1 MTNAV
6 SAGGEVTIREMAPHD
21 VAAAFRL
28 SRAVGWNQTEADWRF
43 LLEENPRR
51 FVVAVRDSAVVGTG
65 GAACYGK
72 RLAWVCMIL
81 VDAAES
87 GRGVAGKIVTAVL
100 ERVADMQTVGLDA
113 TPSGRPV
120 YERLGFVA
128 ASPLAR
134 VGGSVLDASSAGGRA
149 ETRPVEARDL
159 ETIVALD
166 PEAFGAD
173 RSRAFRWAYEKA
185 PALAWCVKHQN
196 AIVGYS
202 FGREGDRVVHVGP
215 VVAQDAAMARAL
227 VATAAAA
234 AAGRALVLDV
244 PTAAPGWAAAL
255 QDLGLREQRPFTRMY
270 RAGAAP
276 PGRPDLVFAAFGPEL
291 G

>member
-6 SAGGEVTIREMAPHD
+6 SAGGEVTIREMAAPD

-28 SRAVGWNQTEADWRF
+28 SRAVGWNQTESDWRF

-51 FVVAVRDSAVVGTG
+51 FVVAARDSAVVGTG

-81 VDAAES
+81 VDAAER
-87 GRGVAGKIVTAVL
+87 GHGVAGRIVTAVL

-134 VGGSVLDASSAGGRA
+134 VGGSVRDASSAGGA

-173 RSRAFRWAYEKA
+173 RSRAIRWAYAKA
-185 PALAWCVKHQN
+185 PALAWCVRDKN
-196 AIVGYS
+196 AIVGYC
-202 FGREGDRVVHVGP
+202 FGREGDRAVHVGP
-215 VVAQDAAMARAL
+215 VVAQDAAMAHAL
-227 VATAAAA
+227 VARAAAA
-234 AAGRALVLDV
+234 AAGRALMLDV
-244 PTAAPGWAAAL
+244 PTAAPGWTAAL

-270 RAGAAP
+270 RAGNRP
-276 PGRPDLVFAAFGPEL
+276 PGYPELTFAVFGPEL